1 MLKFV
6 LVAREMK
13 THKRIVLVF
22 DSEEDLL
29 LYTKNRGL
37 SIIVDE
43 AYQKYL
49 ILPDGLVNQMWY
61 NRTIKNGSGIR

>member
-43 AYQKYL
+43 AYKKYS
-49 ILPDGLVNQMWY
+49 ISPDDLVHQM
-61 NRTIKNGSGIR
+61 

>member
-1 MLKFV
+1 
-6 LVAREMK
+6 MK

-43 AYQKYL
+43 AYQKYS
-49 ILPDGLVNQMWY
+49 ISPDDLVHQM
-61 NRTIKNGSGIR
+61 

>member
-43 AYQKYL
+43 AYQKYSISPDDL
-49 ILPDGLVNQMWY
+49 IRQM
-61 NRTIKNGSGIR
+61 